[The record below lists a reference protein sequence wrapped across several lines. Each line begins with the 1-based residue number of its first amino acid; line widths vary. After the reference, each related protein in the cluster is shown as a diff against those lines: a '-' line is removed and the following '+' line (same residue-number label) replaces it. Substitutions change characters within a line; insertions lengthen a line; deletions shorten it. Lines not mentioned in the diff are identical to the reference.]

1 MKHIITVLLLAFVL
15 FTASGVSAAKEDI
28 DLEKTLCSMTLE
40 EKVGQLFL
48 ARCPE
53 TDAVGD
59 VSRYHLGGYLLFG
72 RDFEG
77 QTPDSLRQTLSAYQ
91 AAASI
96 PLLIAVDEEGG
107 DVCRVSS
114 QRAFRL
120 TRFQS
125 PRNLYAQGGMERVL
139 REESEKAWLLHS
151 LGINVNMAPV
161 CDISTRSGAF
171 MYRRSLGQSP
181 ETTGQFVAGAIREM
195 AAFQVG
201 AVMKHFPGYGNNADT
216 HVGIAVDSRSLQEL
230 ETNDLQPFFA
240 GIEAGG
246 NAILVSH
253 NIVEAIDAEYPAS
266 LSPEMHRYLRLAMG
280 FDGVV
285 ITDDLSMDA
294 IAQQYGSGEAAVLAV
309 LAGNDLLCSTDY
321 PTQYEAVLQACRD
334 GRIGESAI
342 DESVLRILQW
352 KQSLELF

>member
-15 FTASGVSAAKEDI
+15 FTASAAAKEDI
-28 DLEKTLCSMTLE
+28 DLKEIISSMTLE

-53 TDAVGD
+53 TDAVED

-77 QTPDSLRQTLSAYQ
+77 QTPDSLRQTLNSYQ
-91 AAASI
+91 AEASI

-120 TRFQS
+120 SRFQS

-181 ETTGQFVAGAIREM
+181 EITAEFVAGAIREM
-195 AAFQVG
+195 EAFQVG

-216 HVGIAVDSRSLQEL
+216 HVGIAVDNRSLGEL

-253 NIVEAIDAEYPAS
+253 NIVQAIDAEFPAS
-266 LSPEMHRYLRLAMG
+266 LSPEMHRYLRLAMD
-280 FDGVV
+280 FDGVI

-294 IAQQYGSGEAAVLAV
+294 IARQYGSGEAAVLAV

-321 PTQYEAVLQACRD
+321 RTQYEAVLNACRE
-334 GRIGESAI
+334 GRISESAI
-342 DESVLRILQW
+342 DQSVLRILQW
-352 KQSLELF
+352 KHLMELI